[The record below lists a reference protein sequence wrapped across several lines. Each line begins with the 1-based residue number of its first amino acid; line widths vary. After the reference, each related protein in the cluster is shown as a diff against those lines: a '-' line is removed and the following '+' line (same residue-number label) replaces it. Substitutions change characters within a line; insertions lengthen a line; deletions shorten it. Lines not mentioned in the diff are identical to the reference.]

1 MNSKY
6 QQMFLNNLQEKWEVF
21 QEQQWNVDTDEV
33 VRFFHQIAGT
43 AGTIGLEEISKAAA
57 DKLRKIEKDPESV
70 HFKKSVE
77 WLLHIGNVTQTGV
90 PQSLNISTVQTR
102 QRGVLFLVDEDPL
115 CLLYM
120 RESLEH
126 IGYHVV
132 ALTDPAAAFEQFYD
146 IEPDCILLDMQS
158 NREHTFEAISQ
169 YLDVMNQHFV
179 PIILMSYDDSKEN
192 RLLAYESGADDFFVK
207 NIEADELS
215 LRISR
220 HVQKKTMINRYR
232 YMDELTKV
240 YNKSYTE
247 VAYNQFYYD
256 LNQHETS
263 FCMVLVTIDQFK
275 EVNERYG
282 HLKGDQLLITAA
294 DFLSGYINGN
304 EVIIRHDGASFLL
317 FLREKYAK
325 GAQQRVKQIIND
337 FSDLWAQGIS
347 EELILSMSS
356 GLVKLEEKEKQLASA
371 LESVTKAL
379 AHAKHQGGN
388 QLVVAGDHLGTIQK
402 KINIAIVDDDEIL
415 RNILVRLITKIFA
428 QKDYDVQV
436 EAFREG
442 ISFLASDSYQQD
454 IPCLVILDRML
465 PRLDGLSVLKRLK
478 ENPLFNTYV
487 LMLTNRKNEEDII
500 LALQSGA
507 DDYLTKPFK
516 YEDLESRVAMLVKRM
531 V

>member
-6 QQMFLNNLQEKWEVF
+6 QQMFLNNLQQKWEDF
-21 QEQQWNVDTDEV
+21 QEQQWSVDKDEV
-33 VRFFHQIAGT
+33 VHFFHQIAGT
-43 AGTIGLEEISKAAA
+43 AGTIGLKEVSQIAA
-57 DKLRKIEKDPESV
+57 DKLRKVEKDPDSI

-77 WLLHIGNVTQTGV
+77 WLLHIGNGIQNDDH
-90 PQSLNISTVQTR
+90 QLISVSTIQTR
-102 QRGVLFLVDEDPL
+102 QRGVLFLVDDDPL

-120 RESLEH
+120 RESLES

-146 IEPDCILLDMQS
+146 IEPDCILLDIES
-158 NREHTFEAISQ
+158 NRDNTFKAISQ
-169 YLDVMNQHFV
+169 YLEVMNQHFV
-179 PIILMSYDDSKEN
+179 PIVLMSHDDSKQN
-192 RLLAYESGADDFFVK
+192 RLLAYQSGADDFIPK
-207 NIEADELS
+207 NIETDELGF
-215 LRISR
+215 RINR
-220 HVQKKTMINRYR
+220 HVQKKIMINRYR

-256 LNQHETS
+256 LEQHDTS
-263 FCMVLVTIDQFK
+263 FCMVLITIDQFK

-282 HLKGDQLLITAA
+282 HLKGDQLLIMVA
-294 DFLSGYINGN
+294 DFLMGYINGN

-325 GAQQRVKQIIND
+325 GAQQRIKQIIND
-337 FSDLWAQGIS
+337 FTDLWVEGIS
-347 EELILSMSS
+347 DEVILSLSS
-356 GLVKLEEKEKQLASA
+356 GLAKLEEKEKKLASA
-371 LESVTKAL
+371 LEGVTKAL

-388 QLVVAGDHLGTIQK
+388 QLIVAGDHLGIIRK

-415 RNILVRLITKIFA
+415 RNILVRLITKIFD

-442 ISFLASDSYQQD
+442 LSFLGSDIYQQD
-454 IPCLVILDRML
+454 VPCLVILDRML